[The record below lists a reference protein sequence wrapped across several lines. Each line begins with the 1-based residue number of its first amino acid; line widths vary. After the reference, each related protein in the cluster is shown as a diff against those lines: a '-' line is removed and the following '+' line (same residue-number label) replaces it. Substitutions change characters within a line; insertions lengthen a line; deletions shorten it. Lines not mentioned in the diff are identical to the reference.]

1 MFSLLLPF
9 IYLAFVGL
17 GLPDSLLGSAW
28 PLMVDQLQVP
38 LSYAGII
45 SMIISCGTITSSLLS
60 DKLTHRFGAGIV
72 TTVSISLTALALL
85 GFSLSNAFPL
95 LCLLAIPYGLGAG
108 AVDAALNNYVALHYA
123 ARHMNWLHCFWGVGA
138 SIGPYIMGWV
148 IQADQGWRMGYGAV
162 SGIQMLLAICLF
174 FTLPLWKRQSDG
186 PAPGKAAG
194 APISLRKAVSLP
206 GVKEVLLAFFCYC
219 AFESTAIL
227 WASTYLVEFKAVDP
241 EQAASFASL
250 FLLGITLGRFISGFV
265 ADRVGDKDM
274 MRIGIGMIVLGLL
287 LIMLPVPAAF
297 AALLGLIL
305 IGLGAAPIYPA
316 IIHSTPTL
324 FGKENS
330 HAVVGIQMASAYCG
344 SLLMPPVFGIIAQYV
359 HIGIFPF
366 YMALF
371 VLIMLWMTER
381 ANRICRN

>member
-186 PAPGKAAG
+186 PAPEKAAG

-316 IIHSTPTL
+316 IIHSTPIL

>member
-45 SMIISCGTITSSLLS
+45 SMIISCGTITSSLFS

-72 TTVSISLTALALL
+72 TAVSISFTALALL
-85 GFSLSNAFPL
+85 GFSLCNSFPL
-95 LCLLAIPYGLGAG
+95 MCLLAIPYGLGAG

-148 IQADQGWRMGYGAV
+148 IQANHGWRMGYGVV
-162 SGIQMLLAICLF
+162 SGIQIVLAICLF
-174 FTLPLWKRQSDG
+174 FTLPLWQRQTGG
-186 PAPGKAAG
+186 PVSEKST
-194 APISLRKAVSLP
+194 APISLRKAVSLR

-241 EQAASFASL
+241 EQAATFASL
-250 FLLGITLGRFISGFV
+250 FLAGITLGRFISGFV
-265 ADRVGDKDM
+265 ADRIGDKNM
-274 MRIGIGMIVLGLL
+274 MRIGIIVIVLGLA
-287 LIMLPVPAAF
+287 LIMLPVSAALS
-297 AALLGLIL
+297 ALLGLIL

-344 SLLMPPVFGIIAQYV
+344 SLLMPPVFGILAQYV

-366 YMALF
+366 YMAMF
-371 VLIMLWMTER
+371 VVIMLWMTER
-381 ANRICRN
+381 ANRLCKY

>member
-1 MFSLLLPF
+1 
-9 IYLAFVGL
+9 
-17 GLPDSLLGSAW
+17 
-28 PLMVDQLQVP
+28 MVDQLQVP

-45 SMIISCGTITSSLLS
+45 SMIISCGTITSSLFS

-72 TTVSISLTALALL
+72 TAVSISFTALALL
-85 GFSLSNAFPL
+85 GFSLCNSFPL
-95 LCLLAIPYGLGAG
+95 MCLLAIPYGLGAG

-148 IQADQGWRMGYGAV
+148 IQANHGWRMGYGVV
-162 SGIQMLLAICLF
+162 SGIQILLAISLF
-174 FTLPLWKRQSDG
+174 FTLPLWQRQTGG
-186 PAPGKAAG
+186 PVSEKST
-194 APISLRKAVSLP
+194 APISLRKAVSLR

-241 EQAASFASL
+241 EQAATFASL
-250 FLLGITLGRFISGFV
+250 FLAGITLGRFISGFV
-265 ADRVGDKDM
+265 ADRIGDKNM
-274 MRIGIGMIVLGLL
+274 MRIGITVIVLGLA
-287 LIMLPVPAAF
+287 LIMLPVSAALS
-297 AALLGLIL
+297 ALLGLIL

-344 SLLMPPVFGIIAQYV
+344 SLLMPPAFGILAQYV

-366 YMALF
+366 YMAMF
-371 VLIMLWMTER
+371 VVIMLWMTER
-381 ANRICRN
+381 ANRLCKY

>member
-45 SMIISCGTITSSLLS
+45 SMIISCGTITSSLFS

-85 GFSLSNAFPL
+85 GFSLCNSFPL

-123 ARHMNWLHCFWGVGA
+123 ARHMNWLHCFWGLGA

-148 IQADQGWRMGYGAV
+148 IQADQGWRMGYGTV
-162 SGIQMLLAICLF
+162 SGIQFLLAVSLC
-174 FTLPLWKRQSDG
+174 FTLPLWKKQTDG
-186 PAPGKAAG
+186 PVSQKST
-194 APISLRKAVSLP
+194 APISLRRAVGLR

-227 WASTYLVEFKAVDP
+227 WASTYLVEFKAIDP
-241 EQAASFASL
+241 EQAAPFASL
-250 FLLGITLGRFISGFV
+250 FLAGITLGRFISGFV
-265 ADRVGDKDM
+265 ADRIGDKNM
-274 MRIGIGMIVLGLL
+274 MRIGIMVIVLGLA
-287 LIMLPVPAAF
+287 LIMLPISAALS
-297 AALLGLIL
+297 ALLGLIL

-344 SLLMPPVFGIIAQYV
+344 SLLMPPAFGIFAQYV
-359 HIGIFPF
+359 HIGAFPY
-366 YMALF
+366 YMAFF
-371 VLIMLWMTER
+371 VVIMLWMTER
-381 ANRICRN
+381 ANWLCSH

>member
-45 SMIISCGTITSSLLS
+45 SMIISCGTITSSLFS

-72 TTVSISLTALALL
+72 TAVSISFTALALL
-85 GFSLSNAFPL
+85 GFSLCNSFPL
-95 LCLLAIPYGLGAG
+95 MCLLAIPYGLGAG

-148 IQADQGWRMGYGAV
+148 IQADHGWRMGYGAV
-162 SGIQMLLAICLF
+162 SGIQILLAICLL
-174 FTLPLWKRQSDG
+174 FTLPLWKRQSHG
-186 PAPGKAAG
+186 PTQEKAAS

-241 EQAASFASL
+241 EQAATFASL
-250 FLLGITLGRFISGFV
+250 FLAGITLGRFISGFV
-265 ADRVGDKDM
+265 ADRIGDKNM
-274 MRIGIGMIVLGLL
+274 MRIGIAMIVLGLL
-287 LIMLPVPAAF
+287 LIMLPIPAAG
-297 AALLGLIL
+297 AALLGLVL

-344 SLLMPPVFGIIAQYV
+344 SLLMPPTFGILAQYV

-366 YMALF
+366 YMAMF
-371 VLIMLWMTER
+371 VVIMLWMTER
-381 ANRICRN
+381 ANRLCKY

>member
-45 SMIISCGTITSSLLS
+45 SMIISCGTITSSLFS

-72 TTVSISLTALALL
+72 TAVSISFTALALL
-85 GFSLSNAFPL
+85 GFSLCNSFPL
-95 LCLLAIPYGLGAG
+95 MCLLAIPYGLGAG

-148 IQADQGWRMGYGAV
+148 IQANHGWRMGYGVV
-162 SGIQMLLAICLF
+162 SSIQILLAISLF
-174 FTLPLWKRQSDG
+174 FTLPLWKRQTGG
-186 PAPGKAAG
+186 PVSEKSA
-194 APISLRKAVSLP
+194 APISLRKAVSLR

-241 EQAASFASL
+241 EQAATFASL
-250 FLLGITLGRFISGFV
+250 FLAGITLGRFISGFV
-265 ADRVGDKDM
+265 ADRIGDKNM
-274 MRIGIGMIVLGLL
+274 MRIGIMVIVLGLA
-287 LIMLPVPAAF
+287 LIMLPVSAALS
-297 AALLGLIL
+297 ALLGLIL

-344 SLLMPPVFGIIAQYV
+344 SLLMPPAFGILAQYV

-366 YMALF
+366 YMAMF
-371 VLIMLWMTER
+371 VVIMLWMTER
-381 ANRICRN
+381 ANRLCKY

>member
-194 APISLRKAVSLP
+194 APISLRKAVSLT

-316 IIHSTPTL
+316 IIHSTPIL